1 MVLGMLLDARSSC
14 LILAL
19 VFESRV
25 SKMVPGSRRA
35 WVSVSR
41 LFHGILSAAVNT
53 SWSERAEV
61 NRLSMGISGRWTS
74 VGLGTRGVS
83 LGTDA
88 SLRTTRA
95 DAGVAVASA
104 VVAVSSS
111 SPFSLSLSLSFVS
124 SAFFRLVS
132 FAQLVSIRF
141 LAYLRIAV
149 PRVVAASPPLQ
160 KSTRSFSS
168 YYYFHASPVWR
179 WPALVVENY
188 VNDREYA
195 RNKFSRAH
203 CVCVCVCVCVYVC
216 FFFSNLKFEKSEL
229 SSGITN
235 CLSPDR
241 EIKANKVSQLKR
253 KEITTSENICSS
265 TCIFLR
271 LFALSCFFSLDLF
284 ETFHCKQQL

>member
-111 SPFSLSLSLSFVS
+111 SPFSLSLSLF
-124 SAFFRLVS
+124 
-132 FAQLVSIRF
+132 
-141 LAYLRIAV
+141 
-149 PRVVAASPPLQ
+149 
-160 KSTRSFSS
+160 
-168 YYYFHASPVWR
+168 
-179 WPALVVENY
+179 
-188 VNDREYA
+188 
-195 RNKFSRAH
+195 
-203 CVCVCVCVCVYVC
+203 
-216 FFFSNLKFEKSEL
+216 
-229 SSGITN
+229 
-235 CLSPDR
+235 
-241 EIKANKVSQLKR
+241 
-253 KEITTSENICSS
+253 
-265 TCIFLR
+265 
-271 LFALSCFFSLDLF
+271 CFFSVLSSRFLCPISIYPFPRVSTYRGSESGRRLSSTSEIDTILLLLLLF
-284 ETFHCKQQL
+284 SRITSLTMASARR